1 MLSLPRFLTALSAA
15 CLLLASCSKE
25 DTPPAPH
32 IRPEVADQTVM
43 MFLAG
48 NNNLLP
54 NFVNNIRDAQRFVSA
69 NTLYDCR
76 LLAFIQPRP
85 NLAAVLELSYD
96 YERGGCVIDTLRK
109 WEDPTFCSAD
119 GERITE
125 VLGYMTEQAP
135 AKRYGLIMGS
145 HGTGWVPAQYMV
157 LSRRSPDADFWKK
170 AEGAYETRWF
180 GSDKER
186 ATDIPVLAASL
197 RALRS
202 EGVKLDYLI
211 FDACFMASIETL
223 YDLRHAFDYVV
234 AAPCEIMAA
243 GFPYDRAVPYLF
255 ADDGST
261 HDLAQVCREFYD
273 FYQNDWDSVPNNE
286 PSGCISLC
294 ATEQLDALADVVRR
308 LYATAPRN
316 YDRNTLQHYEG
327 LLTHVFYDLGH
338 FVTTAY
344 ADAALLDEFRE
355 RMQAAFPEE
364 CRLHTERFFS
374 EYNQKMNDILPDA
387 YWGVSTSEPSTRY
400 REYLPETAWYK
411 ATH

>member
-96 YERGGCVIDTLRK
+96 YERGGCAIDTLRK

-197 RALRS
+197 RALRN

-211 FDACFMASIETL
+211 FDACFMGNIETF
-223 YDLRHAFDYVV
+223 YELRDCADYLLGS
-234 AAPCEIMAA
+234 PCEIMSH
-243 GFPYDRAVPYLF
+243 GFPYEQTMPYLL
-255 ADDGST
+255 ADEGRSC
-261 HDLAQVCREFYD
+261 DLAEVCRSFHTYYD
-273 FYQNDWDSVPNNE
+273 TQSSVR
-286 PSGCISLC
+286 SGCITMADAAEL
-294 ATEQLDALADVVRR
+294 EALA
-308 LYATAPRN
+308 ATMKRINAGARKS
-316 YDRNTLQHYEG
+316 YDLNALQRYEG
-327 LLTHVFYDLGH
+327 LSSPLFLDLGDY
-338 FVTTAY
+338 VEASC
-344 ADAALLDEFRE
+344 DDPALLEAFYRQME
-355 RMQAAFPEE
+355 RTFPA
-364 CRLHTERFFS
+364 RYHTPQFYSAYDR
-374 EYNQKMNDILPDA
+374 KMHDVSVPDQRW
-387 YWGVSTSEPSTRY
+387 YGVTVSEPSLKY
-400 REYLPETAWYK
+400 RTENQQTAWYL